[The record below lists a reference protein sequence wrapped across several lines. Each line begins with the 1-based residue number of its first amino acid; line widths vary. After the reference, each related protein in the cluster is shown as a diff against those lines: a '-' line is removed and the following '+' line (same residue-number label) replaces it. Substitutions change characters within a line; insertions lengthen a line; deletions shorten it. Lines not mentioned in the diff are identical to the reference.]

1 MPTGLVI
8 TVAVEMALAVPRIR
22 LRLSAPEASRRARPL
37 RLAAAAAVT
46 R

>member
-37 RLAAAAAVT
+37 AAAAAVT

>member
-1 MPTGLVI
+1 MLIGLVI

-22 LRLSAPEASRRARPL
+22 LRLSAPEASRQARPL
-37 RLAAAAAVT
+37 GLAAAAAVP